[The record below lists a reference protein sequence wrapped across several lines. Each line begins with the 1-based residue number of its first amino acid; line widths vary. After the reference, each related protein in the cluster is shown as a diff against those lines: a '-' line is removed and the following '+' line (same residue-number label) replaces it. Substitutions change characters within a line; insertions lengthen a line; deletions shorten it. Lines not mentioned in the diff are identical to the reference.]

1 MAPFFY
7 AHFLSDLRLIS
18 DAYNGGIAWS
28 MQCNEIINQY
38 TGESKWK
45 LPQQRIQQPLIM
57 KFLIGL

>member
-18 DAYNGGIAWS
+18 DAYNGGVTWS

-38 TGESKWK
+38 TGESKW
-45 LPQQRIQQPLIM
+45 IQQPLTM